1 MVNLTSLPYLPV
13 YKLTFY
19 SLKIS
24 PKKLD
29 ATSAHW
35 LFFSAPVGLMAQV
48 GNAILPEEYK
58 PKKLED
64 DRKAQ
69 EWYVINKKES

>member
-1 MVNLTSLPYLPV
+1 
-13 YKLTFY
+13 
-19 SLKIS
+19 
-24 PKKLD
+24 
-29 ATSAHW
+29 
-35 LFFSAPVGLMAQV
+35 MAQV

-69 EWYVINKKES
+69 EWYVIIKSNLKAFFWNNCFRLQAQQLFKEFLGLYLNFFRPFFVGFISNYSFYN

>member
-1 MVNLTSLPYLPV
+1 MHPYVAWCNTSRFEFCTARCKQCTL
-13 YKLTFY
+13 F
-19 SLKIS
+19 
-24 PKKLD
+24 
-29 ATSAHW
+29 
-35 LFFSAPVGLMAQV
+35 FFSAPVGLMAQV

-69 EWYVINKKES
+69 EWYVINRK